1 MNFTKIKLSKIVKA
15 KKNLGNLVISS
26 CPGISNSR
34 FDKFTYKKD
43 LTIIIDLNISLVV
56 SLIEL
61 NEIRSFEINEFHK
74 DLEENNVRAYSM
86 PIKNYGIPAQIKK
99 NEYIQIIRDCGTQL
113 ELNKNVYLHCYAG
126 LGRSGMFASLILK
139 ALGLDSK
146 QCINHV
152 RNCRPGTIETEEQEK
167 FVINF

>member
-1 MNFTKIKLSKIVKA
+1 M
-15 KKNLGNLVISS
+15 
-26 CPGISNSR
+26 
-34 FDKFTYKKD
+34 
-43 LTIIIDLNISLVV
+43 
-56 SLIEL
+56 IEL
-61 NEIRSFEINEFHK
+61 NEIRNFEINQFHK
-74 DLEENNVRAYSM
+74 DLEEKNVRAYSM

-99 NEYIQIIRDCGTQL
+99 NEYSQIIRDCVTQL

-139 ALGLDSK
+139 ALGLDSN

>member
-1 MNFTKIKLSKIVKA
+1 M
-15 KKNLGNLVISS
+15 VISS

-61 NEIRSFEINEFHK
+61 NEIRNFEINQFHK
-74 DLEENNVRAYSM
+74 DLEEKNVRAYSM

-99 NEYIQIIRDCGTQL
+99 NEYSQIIRDCVTQL

-139 ALGLDSK
+139 TLGLDSK

>member
-1 MNFTKIKLSKIVKA
+1 LNFTKIKLSKIVKA

-61 NEIRSFEINEFHK
+61 NEIRNFEINQFHK
-74 DLEENNVRAYSM
+74 DLEEKNVRAYSM

-99 NEYIQIIRDCGTQL
+99 MNIVKLSEIVL
-113 ELNKNVYLHCYAG
+113 L
-126 LGRSGMFASLILK
+126 S
-139 ALGLDSK
+139 
-146 QCINHV
+146 
-152 RNCRPGTIETEEQEK
+152 
-167 FVINF
+167 